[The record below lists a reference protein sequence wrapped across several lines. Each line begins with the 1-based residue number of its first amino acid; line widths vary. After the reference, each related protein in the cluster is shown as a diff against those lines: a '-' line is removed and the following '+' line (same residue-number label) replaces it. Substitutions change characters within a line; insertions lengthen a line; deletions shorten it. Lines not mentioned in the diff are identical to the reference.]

1 MGNITSCSGK
11 KNNIED
17 EEEEELYN
25 LPDIE
30 NFIHK
35 YNCSIEES
43 TYKLIQKNQKYN
55 LYLCENDLILKNRR
69 NEFRFIYNNIIAW
82 TFTPHFFGF
91 TYKNLKKIEEVIIQV
106 DNANHVAN
114 DLKKIT
120 YDLVDYYKNI

>member
-11 KNNIED
+11 KNNMED
-17 EEEEELYN
+17 EEEELYN

-35 YNCSIEES
+35 YNCNILDS
-43 TYKLIQKNQKYN
+43 TYKLIQKNEKYN
-55 LYLCENDLILKNRR
+55 LYLCENDLIIKNRR

-82 TFTPHFFGF
+82 SFTPNFFGF
-91 TYKNLKKIEEVIIQV
+91 TYKNLKKIEEIIIQV
-106 DNANHVAN
+106 DNADKMAN

>member
-1 MGNITSCSGK
+1 MEN
-11 KNNIED
+11 
-17 EEEEELYN
+17 EEEELYN

-35 YNCSIEES
+35 YNCSIIDS
-43 TYKLIQKNQKYN
+43 TYKLIYKNQKYN
-55 LYLCENDLILKNRR
+55 LYLCDNDLILKNRR

-82 TFTPHFFGF
+82 SFTPHFFGF

-106 DNANHVAN
+106 DNANNVAN

>member
-11 KNNIED
+11 KNNMEN
-17 EEEEELYN
+17 EEEELYN

-35 YNCSIEES
+35 YNCSIIDS
-43 TYKLIQKNQKYN
+43 TYKLIYKNQKYN
-55 LYLCENDLILKNRR
+55 LYLCDNDLILKNRR

-82 TFTPHFFGF
+82 TSTSHFFGF
-91 TYKNLKKIEEVIIQV
+91 TYKNLKKIEEIIIQV
-106 DNANHVAN
+106 DNTNNVAN
-114 DLKKIT
+114 NLKKIT